1 MTATLIDEEVDTI
14 VLDDVD
20 LDLPCEAETPCD
32 RRAEWKVR
40 VRCCNNLWLLCQE
53 CVDAVITDF
62 VKYKSRTVRCAKCHK
77 MQLMGNF
84 VGSVHR
90 I

>member
-1 MTATLIDEEVDTI
+1 MTATLIDYGVDTI
-14 VLDDVD
+14 VEEVVD

-40 VRCCNNLWLLCQE
+40 VKCCNNLWLLCQE
-53 CVDAVITDF
+53 CVDEVIQQFT
-62 VKYKSRTVRCAKCHK
+62 KYKGTRVKCAKCHSLV
-77 MQLMGNF
+77 LMGNF